1 MNQIYKFQLTAGTQT
16 RQAFPIYK
24 DDLAIEYALEQNQL
38 FYRGKLSGKLTF
50 ERDDYSFIVSK
61 AFDTQFRL
69 TISRS
74 FDGGVTW
81 SNYWAG
87 QFWKTDCEFN
97 DDDKTVIVTPSLNDR
112 YNAVL
117 EGLEKEYNLIDLT
130 PEIVPIK
137 YDKRPVVQIYV
148 PGQSSIGCFLSNM
161 WWEQDC
167 EAVTN
172 ESTLHNTFKFTFNKQ
187 AKIVK
192 VSGSMTP
199 TLPTTLLV
207 ESLISD
213 FSAYFNIVSNGFRF
227 RAYLDESDPE
237 NQHNVWEISNATS
250 GTIMWR
256 YSYGP
261 NSLPCTV
268 TLYPVSGSG
277 ATGNV
282 TLNVSRQAIY
292 ARCICDIVNPVGITT
307 YPIPDND
314 PVMDNRNYSR
324 LAGYYN
330 PESIWIW
337 ARLSSI
343 PLKWGLYQPGQ
354 YYVAPQDIAITG
366 IEESFPIARNA
377 WTDVSMWFVPSE
389 FEAQAEQVLMK
400 EATLKDAYP
409 LSSVISVLLGK
420 IAPGITH
427 QASTTYSQFLYGT
440 TTISNLN
447 QRLFVTPKSNI
458 VNSGYDQPAQKA
470 PITLKTVLDMLRDC
484 FRCFWF
490 IDNNNRFRIEHISYI
505 MNGGAY
511 PGTPDFPKI
520 GINLTERIVTRNGK
534 SWAYARNRYQYD
546 KPEIAARYQFGW
558 MDDVTEYFDGYPI
571 DIISNYVNKENIENI
586 DIANFTSDIDYILL
600 NPADVSKD
608 GFVLLSAPLSN
619 NEYKLP
625 YYNYVT
631 GEDTAHYLQNGY
643 VSFAYLQRYYD
654 YDMPAVDYEINGESF
669 VATGTKRMKYQ
680 TISFPLLNEPDF
692 TNLIK
697 TGLGNGAIRKMI
709 VNLSSRNANTTLEY
723 DTE

>member
-16 RQAFPIYK
+16 RQAFPVYK

-117 EGLEKEYNLIDLT
+117 EGLEKEYNLIDLA

-172 ESTLHNTFKFTFNKQ
+172 ESDLRNIFKFTFNKQ

-207 ESLISD
+207 ESLIRD
-213 FSAYFNIVSNGFRF
+213 FSAYFNTVSNGFRF

-237 NQHNVWEISNATS
+237 NPLNVWEISNATS

-256 YSYGP
+256 NNYGP

-292 ARCICDIVNPVGITT
+292 ARRICDIVNPVGITT

-337 ARLSSI
+337 ARLSSL
-343 PLKWGLYQPGQ
+343 PLKWGIYQPGQ
-354 YYVAPQDIAITG
+354 YYVAPQDISITG

-377 WTDVSMWFVPSE
+377 WTDVSMWFVPSK
-389 FEAQAEQVLMK
+389 FEAQAEQVLRK

-427 QASTTYSQFLYGT
+427 QAATTYSQFLYGT
-440 TTISNLN
+440 TPISNLN
-447 QRLFVTPKSNI
+447 QRLFVTPKSNV

-490 IDNNNRFRIEHISYI
+490 IDNNNRFRIEHISYF

-608 GFVLLSAPLSN
+608 GFVLLSAPLLN

-631 GEDTAHYLQNGY
+631 GEETNHYLQNGY